1 MKFRLALVL
10 AVFFAASAALGL
22 SLEMDLAPYNKVA
35 GVSGRVKSVGS
46 DTLHQEVQIWARA
59 FQEKYPGV
67 SIEIEGAGSNTAP
80 PALLSGEA
88 QLGPMSRQMT
98 PDEID
103 AFQAKF
109 GYKPTAVLVAIDA
122 LAIYVHKDNPI
133 QCLTM
138 EQVERIF
145 AADPKSGGGKSILTW
160 GEVGVSGPWASRP
173 ITLYGRNTLS
183 GTYKFFRQN
192 ALGGGDFKA
201 SLRQEKG
208 SEAVVAAVEA
218 DAGGI
223 GYSGIGYKTVGVR
236 AISVSAPGK
245 SCSEPNFENAYSRKY
260 PLARGLY
267 IYVMKNPSAPLEPVI
282 GEFIKFV
289 LSRDGQTLAAAGHY
303 YPITNKIR
311 SHELTRLGLLV
322 P

>member
-10 AVFFAASAALGL
+10 ALFFAASAALGL
-22 SLEMDLAPYNKVA
+22 SLEMDLAPYSTVA

-46 DTLHQEVQIWARA
+46 DTLHKEMQLWARG
-59 FQEKYPGV
+59 FQEKYPGT

-80 PALLSGEA
+80 PALFSGEA

-103 AFQAKF
+103 AFQAKYGF
-109 GYKPTAVLVAIDA
+109 KPTAVLVAIDA
-122 LAIYVHKDNPI
+122 LAIYVNKDNPV

-138 EQVERIF
+138 EQIERIF
-145 AADPKSGGGKSILTW
+145 AADPKSGGGKSIFTW
-160 GEVGVSGPWASRP
+160 GDVGATGSWATRP
-173 ITLYGRNTLS
+173 IALYGRNTLS

-192 ALGGGDFKA
+192 ALGGGDFKS

-208 SEAVVAAVEA
+208 SEAVVASVEA
-218 DAGGI
+218 DAGAI

-236 AISVSAPGK
+236 AISVAGPGK

-267 IYVMKNPSAPLEPVI
+267 IYVMKNPSSPLEPMI
-282 GEFIKFV
+282 GEFIKYI
-289 LSRDGQTLAAAGHY
+289 LSRDGQSLAAAGHY
-303 YPITNKIR
+303 YPVTNKIR
-311 SHELTRLGLLV
+311 NHELTRLGLLV
-322 P
+322 H

>member
-1 MKFRLALVL
+1 MKYRLALVL
-10 AVFFAASAALGL
+10 AIFFAASAAFGL

-46 DTLHQEVQIWARA
+46 DTLHQEMQLWARG
-59 FQEKYPGV
+59 FQEKYPEA

-98 PDEID
+98 PDELD
-103 AFQAKF
+103 AFQAKYGF
-109 GYKPTAVLVAIDA
+109 KPTAVLVAIDA
-122 LAIYVHKDNPI
+122 LAIYVNKDNPI

-138 EQVERIF
+138 EQIERIF
-145 AADPKSGGGKSILTW
+145 AADPKSGGGKSIFTW
-160 GEVGVSGPWASRP
+160 GDVGATGPWATRP
-173 ITLYGRNTLS
+173 IALYGRNTLS

-192 ALGGGDFKA
+192 ALGGGDFKP

-208 SEAVVAAVEA
+208 SEAVVASVEA
-218 DAGGI
+218 DAGAI

-236 AISVSAPGK
+236 AISVSTPGK

-267 IYVMKNPSAPLEPVI
+267 IYVMKNPASPLEPMI
-282 GEFIKFV
+282 GEFIKYI
-289 LSRDGQTLAAAGHY
+289 LSRDGQSLAAAGHY
-303 YPITNKIR
+303 YPVTNKIR
-311 SHELTRLGLLV
+311 NHELTRLGLLV
-322 P
+322 Q

>member
-10 AVFFAASAALGL
+10 AVFFAASTALGL

-98 PDEID
+98 PDEI
-103 AFQAKF
+103 
-109 GYKPTAVLVAIDA
+109 
-122 LAIYVHKDNPI
+122 YVHKDNPV
-133 QCLTM
+133 QCLSM

-311 SHELTRLGLLV
+311 NHELTRLGLLV